1 MQRFARLNI
10 LLIIAATLISACSK
24 PVVKRQSV
32 PEQPQSEAG
41 PVTIKAALWGTP
53 IESTGLDAV
62 IAAFQNKFPQY
73 RVEKVPIPRPA
84 DPNDPTSWDSA
95 ENSLNQMLKKGEVDL
110 AGVGITSGAVEQGL
124 LVDLMPLIQRSR
136 VDMKP
141 FATFMNDWQQGNHV
155 FVMPYAVSPSVL
167 AYNKD
172 RVSAA
177 GVAIPKDTW
186 TWDQFRQ
193 TAARLTQGTG
203 SNRLPGLDNLH
214 VESLGLMWYQ
224 QATQHLNRTQ
234 VEAASGY
241 LQYFNGMLNLDHS
254 MLQPPPPT
262 EGSVVTFGLDFKE
275 GRAGLGLVRLDV
287 LEQYGF
293 PAGIAPYPVLPG
305 AKPVAPVRSETF
317 GIPTASAHQEAAWE
331 LLQFLVS
338 QEGAQTLATAGFL
351 PLGGGTEAREAW
363 LRSAAG
369 KYPEGVESL
378 ADAEWVSLETPVIT
392 GKTAKE
398 AMSLATTWIMLNRKT
413 WEESLAE
420 FRRMVKE

>member
-275 GRAGLGLVRLDV
+275 GRAWACPARRARAVRVSRGDCALSGTAGGQTSSASPFGDVRHPDSKCPPGGCLG
-287 LEQYGF
+287 
-293 PAGIAPYPVLPG
+293 
-305 AKPVAPVRSETF
+305 
-317 GIPTASAHQEAAWE
+317 TASVPRQPGGCANAGHGWIPPAW
-331 LLQFLVS
+331 
-338 QEGAQTLATAGFL
+338 
-351 PLGGGTEAREAW
+351 RRH
-363 LRSAAG
+363 RS
-369 KYPEGVESL
+369 P
-378 ADAEWVSLETPVIT
+378 
-392 GKTAKE
+392 
-398 AMSLATTWIMLNRKT
+398 
-413 WEESLAE
+413 
-420 FRRMVKE
+420 